1 MTGSARFRGVNGRW
15 ARLTLSTYRLVG
27 RAIYPF
33 MGPFLRVRANRGK
46 EDRLRRYERYGYASA
61 ERPPGPLVWFHA
73 ASVGESMAVM
83 PLIERIAGQGIRSI
97 MTTGT
102 VTSAELVRDRLP
114 RNTFHQ
120 YVPLDLER
128 AVCRF
133 LDHWK
138 PDLAVFTESE
148 IWPATVMEMGA
159 RRIPQVLVNAR
170 MSDRSFARWSQAPAL
185 ALALFENVSHVIAQS
200 ETDAERF
207 RQLGAR
213 PVTVSGNLKVD
224 TPGLPYDARE
234 LAAFQSAINGRP
246 AWIAAST
253 HAGEEQIA
261 INVHKMLAARLPD
274 LLTIIVPR
282 HPERGTEV
290 AGLARQGGL
299 VAARRSIGQEISNS
313 TQVYVGDTIGEMG
326 LYLRL
331 AQVAFMGRSLVA
343 KGGQNPLEPASI
355 GVALLSGKAV
365 HNFRDSYANLLAAGA
380 ARLVRDE
387 EMLAANV
394 EYLLLNPQER
404 AKMVEAAGQ
413 VLADMRGALDRTVEV
428 LDAYVFPLT
437 VKRDLE
443 GL

>member
-1 MTGSARFRGVNGRW
+1 MSGRW
-15 ARLTLSTYRLVG
+15 ARLTISTYRLMG
-27 RAIYPF
+27 SAIYPF
-33 MGPFLRVRANRGK
+33 MGPFLRFRANRGK
-46 EDRLRRYERYGYASA
+46 EDRVRRYERYGYASA
-61 ERPPGPLVWFHA
+61 DRPAGPLVWFHA
-73 ASVGESMAVM
+73 ASVGESIAVM
-83 PLIERIAGQGIRSI
+83 PLIERISAQGIRSI

-102 VTSAELVRDRLP
+102 VTSAELVRERLP

-120 YVPLDLER
+120 YVPLDLDR
-128 AVCRF
+128 AVRRF

-148 IWPATVMEMGA
+148 LWPATISELGA

-185 ALALFENVSHVIAQS
+185 AHALFENVSHVIAQS

-224 TPGLPYDARE
+224 TPGLPYDAAE
-234 LAAFQSAINGRP
+234 LARFTEAISGRP
-246 AWIAAST
+246 VWIAAST

-261 INVHKMLAARLPD
+261 INVHRSLSQSLPG
-274 LLTIIVPR
+274 LLTVIVPR
-282 HPERGTEV
+282 HPDRAGEV
-290 AGLARQGGL
+290 AGLARQSGL
-299 VAARRSIGQEISNS
+299 KVARRSLGEMPGAETDIFL
-313 TQVYVGDTIGEMG
+313 GDTIGEMG

-331 AQVAFMGRSLVA
+331 ADVAFMGRSLA
-343 KGGQNPLEPASI
+343 AEGGQNPLEPASTGAAI
-355 GVALLSGKAV
+355 LSGKAV

-380 ARLVRDE
+380 ARLVRDQD
-387 EMLAANV
+387 MLAANV
-394 EYLLLNPQER
+394 EYLLSNAEER
-404 AKMVEAAGQ
+404 QKMVEAARQ
-413 VLADMRGALDRTVEV
+413 VLVDMRGALDRTVEV

>member
-1 MTGSARFRGVNGRW
+1 MSGRW
-15 ARLTLSTYRLVG
+15 ARLTISTYRLMG
-27 RAIYPF
+27 SAIYPF
-33 MGPFLRVRANRGK
+33 MGPFLRYRANRGK
-46 EDRLRRYERYGYASA
+46 EDRVRRYERYGYASA
-61 ERPPGPLVWFHA
+61 ERPAGPLVWFHA

-83 PLIERIAGQGIRSI
+83 PLIERISAQGIRSI

-102 VTSAELVRDRLP
+102 VTSAELVRERLP
-114 RNTFHQ
+114 RNAFHQ
-120 YVPLDLER
+120 YVPLDLDR
-128 AVCRF
+128 AVRRF
-133 LDHWK
+133 LDHWR

-148 IWPATVMEMGA
+148 LWPATITALGA

-185 ALALFENVSHVIAQS
+185 AHTLFENVSHVIAQS

-224 TPGLPYDARE
+224 TPGLPYEGAE
-234 LAAFQSAINGRP
+234 LARFQAALFGRP
-246 AWIAAST
+246 VWIAAST
-253 HAGEEQIA
+253 HSGEEQIA
-261 INVHKMLAARLPD
+261 INVHRMLSQRLPG
-274 LLTIIVPR
+274 LLTVIVPR
-282 HPERGTEV
+282 HPDRAGEV
-290 AGLARQGGL
+290 ADAARQAGL
-299 VAARRSIGQEISNS
+299 TVARRSLDEPVAAE
-313 TQVYVGDTIGEMG
+313 TDVYLGDTIGEMG

-331 AQVAFMGRSLVA
+331 GEVAFMGRSLA
-343 KGGQNPLEPASI
+343 AGGGQNPLEPAMTGTAI
-355 GVALLSGKAV
+355 LSGKAV

-394 EYLLLNPQER
+394 EYLLLDAGER
-404 AKMVEAAGQ
+404 QKMVEAARQ
-413 VLADMRGALDRTVEV
+413 VLVDMRGALDRTVEV

>member
-1 MTGSARFRGVNGRW
+1 LQAFAVSGRW
-15 ARLTLSTYRLVG
+15 ARITLSTYRLVG
-27 RAIYPF
+27 SAIYPF

-46 EDRLRRYERYGYASA
+46 EDRVRRYERYGYASA
-61 ERPPGPLVWFHA
+61 ERPAGPLVWFHA

-83 PLIERIAGQGIRSI
+83 PLIERISEQGIRSI

-102 VTSAELVRDRLP
+102 VTSAEVVRARLP
-114 RNTFHQ
+114 RATFHQ
-120 YVPLDLER
+120 YVPMDLNR
-128 AVCRF
+128 AVRRF
-133 LDHWK
+133 LDHWQ

-148 IWPATVMEMGA
+148 IWPATILEMGA

-170 MSDRSFARWSQAPAL
+170 MSDRSFARWAQAPAL
-185 ALALFENVSHVIAQS
+185 AEALFENVSHVIAQS
-200 ETDAERF
+200 EIDAERF

-224 TPGLPYDARE
+224 TPGLPFDHAE
-234 LAAFQSAINGRP
+234 LARFKAQIGERP
-246 AWIAAST
+246 VWIAAST

-261 INVHKMLAARLPD
+261 LSVHRQLSERMPD

-282 HPERGTEV
+282 HPDRGTDI
-290 AGLARQGGL
+290 AGLAVQGGL
-299 VAARRSIGQEISNS
+299 SIARRSLGQEIGQR
-313 TQVYVGDTIGEMG
+313 TDVYLGDTIGEMG
-326 LYLRL
+326 LFLRL

-343 KGGQNPLEPASI
+343 SGGQNPLEPAMTGAAI
-355 GVALLSGKAV
+355 LSGKAV
-365 HNFRDSYANLLAAGA
+365 HNFRDSYGNLLAAGA

-394 EYLLLNPQER
+394 EYLLRNPQER
-404 AKMVEAAGQ
+404 EKMVEAARQ
-413 VLADMRGALDRTVEV
+413 VLVDMRGALDRTVEV

>member
-1 MTGSARFRGVNGRW
+1 MSGRW
-15 ARLTLSTYRLVG
+15 ARITLSTYRLMG
-27 RAIYPF
+27 SAIYPF
-33 MGPFLRVRANRGK
+33 MGPFLRLRANRGK
-46 EDRLRRYERYGYASA
+46 EDRVRRYERYGYASA

-83 PLIERIAGQGIRSI
+83 PLIERISEQGIRSI

-102 VTSAELVRDRLP
+102 VTSAEVVRERLP
-114 RNTFHQ
+114 RATFHQ
-120 YVPLDLER
+120 YVPMDLNR
-128 AVCRF
+128 AVRRF
-133 LDHWK
+133 LDHWQ

-148 IWPATVMEMGA
+148 IWPATIMEMGA

-170 MSDRSFARWSQAPAL
+170 MSDRSFARWAQAPAL
-185 ALALFENVSHVIAQS
+185 AEALFENVSHVIAQS
-200 ETDAERF
+200 EIDAERF

-224 TPGLPYDARE
+224 TPGLPYDENE
-234 LAAFQSAINGRP
+234 LARFKAQIGARP
-246 AWIAAST
+246 VWIAAST

-261 INVHKMLAARLPD
+261 LAVHRTLSERMPG
-274 LLTIIVPR
+274 LLTIVVPR
-282 HPERGTEV
+282 HPERGNDIATM
-290 AGLARQGGL
+290 AMQGGFSL
-299 VAARRSIGQEISNS
+299 SRRSRREEVGPQTDI
-313 TQVYVGDTIGEMG
+313 YMGDTIGEMG
-326 LYLRL
+326 LFLRL

-343 KGGQNPLEPASI
+343 SGGQNPLEPASTGTAI
-355 GVALLSGKAV
+355 LSGKAV
-365 HNFRDSYANLLAAGA
+365 HNFRDSYGNLLAAGA

-394 EYLLLNPQER
+394 EYLLRNPQER
-404 AKMVEAAGQ
+404 EKMVDAARQ
-413 VLADMRGALDRTVEV
+413 VLVDMRGALDRTVEV

>member
-1 MTGSARFRGVNGRW
+1 
-15 ARLTLSTYRLVG
+15 
-27 RAIYPF
+27 
-33 MGPFLRVRANRGK
+33 
-46 EDRLRRYERYGYASA
+46 
-61 ERPPGPLVWFHA
+61 
-73 ASVGESMAVM
+73 MAVM
-83 PLIERIAGQGIRSI
+83 PLIERISAQGIRSI

-102 VTSAELVRDRLP
+102 VTSAELVRERLP

-120 YVPLDLER
+120 YVPLDLDR
-128 AVCRF
+128 AVRRF
-133 LDHWK
+133 LDHWQ

-148 IWPATVMEMGA
+148 IWPATLMELGK

-185 ALALFENVSHVIAQS
+185 AQALFENVSHVIAQS
-200 ETDAERF
+200 ETDAGRF

-224 TPGLPYDARE
+224 TSGLPFDAGE
-234 LAAFQSAINGRP
+234 LLRFQAAIAGRP
-246 AWIAAST
+246 VWIAAST
-253 HAGEEQIA
+253 HAGEEQVA
-261 INVHKMLAARLPD
+261 INVHKRLRESVPG
-274 LLTIIVPR
+274 LLTVIVPR
-282 HPERGTEV
+282 HPERASEA
-290 AGLARQGGL
+290 AGLARQAGL
-299 VAARRSIGQEISNS
+299 KLVRRSLGEPLGADTDVFI
-313 TQVYVGDTIGEMG
+313 GDTIGEMG

-343 KGGQNPLEPASI
+343 QGGQNPLEPAMTGAAI
-355 GVALLSGKAV
+355 LSGKAV

-394 EYLLLNPQER
+394 EYLLNDAAER
-404 AKMVEAAGQ
+404 KKMVEAARQ
-413 VLADMRGALDRTVEV
+413 VLVDMRGALDRTIEV

>member
-1 MTGSARFRGVNGRW
+1 MSGNW
-15 ARLTLSTYRLVG
+15 AKLTLSTYRLVG

-33 MGPFLRVRANRGK
+33 MGPFLRLRANRGK
-46 EDRLRRYERYGYASA
+46 EDRVRRYERYGYASA

-120 YVPLDLER
+120 YVPLDLDR
-128 AVCRF
+128 AVRRF

-170 MSDRSFARWSQAPAL
+170 MSDRSFARWSQAPNL
-185 ALALFENVSHVIAQS
+185 AHALFENVSHVIAQS

-207 RQLGAR
+207 RRLGAR

-224 TPGLPYDARE
+224 TSGLPFDEAE
-234 LAAFQSAINGRP
+234 LARFQAALYGRP
-246 AWIAAST
+246 VWIAAST

-261 INVHKMLAARLPD
+261 INVHRLLADRLPG
-274 LLTIIVPR
+274 LLTVIVPR
-282 HPERGTEV
+282 HPERGNEV
-290 AGLARQGGL
+290 AGLARQAGL
-299 VAARRSIGQEISNS
+299 SVARRSLGQPVEAGTKIFL
-313 TQVYVGDTIGEMG
+313 GDTIGEMG

-343 KGGQNPLEPASI
+343 QGGQNPLEPAMTGAAI
-355 GVALLSGKAV
+355 LSGKAV

-394 EYLLLNPQER
+394 EYLLRNHQER
-404 AKMVEAAGQ
+404 AKMVEAARQ
-413 VLADMRGALDRTVEV
+413 VLSDMRGALDRTVEV